1 MKSTESRVSIIEIRG
16 NRVIILRAA
25 LALANLRCR
34 ISKRA
39 IWCLFGTF
47 DVFVGPVLLVSVQV
61 SPKNTTLENQ
71 LFQLNPR
78 RFVSV
83 ACSSVCSRYS
93 FQRRAPR
100 SLQKFVPSSEC
111 IVLCSLFFVL
121 PMGAVR
127 LAIYHCLPQGV
138 YYVY

>member
-1 MKSTESRVSIIEIRG
+1 VSIIEIRG

-47 DVFVGPVLLVSVQV
+47 DVFVGPVLLVPVQV

-100 SLQKFVPSSEC
+100 SLQKFVPSYS
-111 IVLCSLFFVL
+111 SLFFVL
-121 PMGAVR
+121 CSSNGCTSISYLPLSTTRCILRVLDAV
-127 LAIYHCLPQGV
+127 
-138 YYVY
+138 